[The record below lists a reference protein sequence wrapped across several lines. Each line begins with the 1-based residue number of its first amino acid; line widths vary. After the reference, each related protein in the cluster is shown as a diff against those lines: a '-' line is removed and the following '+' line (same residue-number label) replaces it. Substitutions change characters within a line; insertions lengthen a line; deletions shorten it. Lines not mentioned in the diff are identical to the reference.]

1 MVWPYSEWIA
11 SEGVDWEANE
21 DARRILNLCP
31 LCDDPKDRC
40 SLCYEKKKDPDDEN
54 DWATTDPRDHEPVP
68 PVEELSSGR
77 YHLLLA
83 TGHKFEEDA
92 SPPKKRKPTSSRSF
106 VRRNSKLKSKPVKR
120 GTKVKAR
127 EKVKYSSDGYRMDE
141 CEWEISEQKILYRP
155 PGYGPDKKSIE
166 ANLIPH
172 CTSCHLKPCIVTTM
186 ESKMEGLCRKHL
198 QEDQSNHEEGI
209 GEDVDEGAT

>member
-40 SLCYEKKKDPDDEN
+40 SLCYEKKKDSDDKN

-77 YHLLLA
+77 YHFLLA
-83 TGHKFEEDA
+83 IGHKFEDDA
-92 SPPKKRKPTSSRSF
+92 STSPTAKPPVKNRKPAKYKSGAAKKEDMGFRKSWTSICSMSSRFSSSL
-106 VRRNSKLKSKPVKR
+106 RNSK
-120 GTKVKAR
+120 
-127 EKVKYSSDGYRMDE
+127 
-141 CEWEISEQKILYRP
+141 
-155 PGYGPDKKSIE
+155 
-166 ANLIPH
+166 
-172 CTSCHLKPCIVTTM
+172 
-186 ESKMEGLCRKHL
+186 
-198 QEDQSNHEEGI
+198 
-209 GEDVDEGAT
+209 